1 LLLLAATAGCWLPP
15 VVALTTHRPARP
27 LPFAA
32 AARLPLISLVVYIL
46 LQLMARAGRAAAL
59 PAGDAKM
66 AASAATL
73 AAQRAYVAVAA
84 SGAGVDGLEV
94 PRTGRETFIA
104 LYRCYNHGRQPTVPG
119 SAAVRRTWRVRRAV
133 AGDASAVVECINAA
147 FAIGPGDLDYASE
160 ASDGRTDQTEI
171 AACLADPG
179 CRANAS
185 KPSVR
190 L

>member
-1 LLLLAATAGCWLPP
+1 
-15 VVALTTHRPARP
+15 
-27 LPFAA
+27 
-32 AARLPLISLVVYIL
+32 
-46 LQLMARAGRAAAL
+46 MARAGRAAAL

-119 SAAVRRTWRVRRAV
+119 SAAAVRRTWRVRRAV

-179 CRANAS
+179 CRAS

>member
-1 LLLLAATAGCWLPP
+1 
-15 VVALTTHRPARP
+15 
-27 LPFAA
+27 
-32 AARLPLISLVVYIL
+32 
-46 LQLMARAGRAAAL
+46 MARGTRAAPRCGP

-66 AASAATL
+66 AASSATL